1 MSKKKKRRKHKGP
14 HYFRE
19 PFNYRGV
26 NCKAV
31 SGERARKQCRKWNKF
46 VGKRS
51 ELLKQGLVAEAEQLE
66 AEYWGVSKDDNSNET
81 HMVLET
87 ELEETLCDV
96 VYDGYLN
103 NFYYR

>member
-1 MSKKKKRRKHKGP
+1 MSTKKKRRKHKGP

-31 SGERARKQCRKWNKF
+31 PGERARKQCRKWNKF
-46 VGKRS
+46 LGKRT

-66 AEYWGVSKDDNSNET
+66 AEYWGVSKGDNYYESNSA
-81 HMVLET
+81 LES
-87 ELEETLCDV
+87 ELEGLFCDE
-96 VYDGYLN
+96 YW
-103 NFYYR
+103 